1 MGIKQ
6 LSVFVENSKGKLADC
21 LKILGDAEVDIR
33 AMSIADTRDFGILR
47 IIVSDSDK
55 AISALK
61 KAEFIVSENEVIG
74 IAVGDEPG
82 ALAEVALALSE
93 KDVNIEYVYAF
104 ITASKES
111 AYVVIRVE
119 DNDKCIEILKEN
131 KVKILDENDIKAM

>member
-21 LKILGDAEVDIR
+21 LKILGDAKVDIR

-47 IIVSDSDK
+47 IIVSDSEK
-55 AISALK
+55 ALEALK
-61 KAEFIVSENEVIG
+61 KAEFIVSVNEVIG

-82 ALAEVALALSE
+82 ALAKVALTLSQ

-104 ITASKES
+104 ITASKEF

-119 DNDKCIEILKEN
+119 DNEKCIEILKEN
-131 KVKILDENDIKAM
+131 SIRILDEKDIQAM

>member
-21 LKILGDAEVDIR
+21 LKILGDAKVDIR

-47 IIVSDSDK
+47 IIVSDSEK
-55 AISALK
+55 ALEALK
-61 KAEFIVSENEVIG
+61 KAEFIVSVNEVIG

-82 ALAEVALALSE
+82 ALAKVALTLSQ

-104 ITASKES
+104 ITASKEF

-119 DNDKCIEILKEN
+119 DNEKCIEILKEN
-131 KVKILDENDIKAM
+131 NIRILDGNDIQAM

>member
-21 LKILGDAEVDIR
+21 LKILGDSGVDIR

-47 IIVSDSDK
+47 IIVSDSEK
-55 AISALK
+55 AVNSLK
-61 KAEFIVSENEVIG
+61 QAEFIVSVNEVIG

-82 ALAEVALALSE
+82 ALAKVALTLSE
-93 KDVNIEYVYAF
+93 RDVNIEYVYAF

-119 DNDKCIEILKEN
+119 DNEKCIEVLKEN
-131 KVKILDENDIKAM
+131 NVKILCEEDILAM

>member
-21 LKILGDAEVDIR
+21 LKILGDAKVDIR

-47 IIVSDSDK
+47 IIVSDSEK
-55 AISALK
+55 ALEALK
-61 KAEFIVSENEVIG
+61 KAEFIVSVNEVIG

-82 ALAEVALALSE
+82 ALAKVALTLSQ

-104 ITASKES
+104 ITASKEF

-119 DNDKCIEILKEN
+119 DNEKCIEILKEN
-131 KVKILDENDIKAM
+131 NIRILDENDIQAM